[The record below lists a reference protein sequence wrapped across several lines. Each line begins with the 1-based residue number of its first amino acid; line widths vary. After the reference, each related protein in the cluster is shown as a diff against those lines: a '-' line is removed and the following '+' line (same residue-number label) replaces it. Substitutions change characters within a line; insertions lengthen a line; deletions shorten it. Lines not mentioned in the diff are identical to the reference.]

1 MKTFGLD
8 GGIAVHVL
16 YSIAGVATTV
26 AVENRGGFVLLDCGD
41 GALRDLLDARL
52 KPVRLEGVAFSHGH
66 FDHVGGLHTLLGF
79 LRMVGREAAL
89 PVVYPAGCVEV
100 EAFLDRFYELYPD
113 APFAVERLPLT
124 DGDETKLDRWSLSAY
139 AVEHRGS
146 TAAGVGESI
155 PALGYRVGLGE
166 VVVAFS
172 GDTGPGENL
181 RKLCEG
187 VDLALIEAT
196 WGDREQRLNPRVHLS
211 RAEAE
216 GYGRLAKRFGLIHGM
231 HPSEGGD

>member
-1 MKTFGLD
+1 VKTFGLD

-16 YSIAGVATTV
+16 YSAAGVATTV
-26 AVENRGGFVLLDCGD
+26 AVENRGGFLLLDCGD
-41 GALRDLLDARL
+41 GALRDLLEARL
-52 KPVRLEGVAFSHGH
+52 RPARLEGVAFSHGH

-79 LRMVGREAAL
+79 LRMIGRETAL
-89 PVVYPAGCVEV
+89 PVAYPAGCVEV
-100 EAFLDRFYELYPD
+100 EAFLDRFFELYPD
-113 APFAVERLPLT
+113 APFAVERLPLG
-124 DGDETKLDRWSLSAY
+124 DGDEVNLDRWALRAY

-146 TAAGVGESI
+146 TAAGVLGPI
-155 PALGYRVGLGE
+155 PALGYRVELGG

-181 RKLCEG
+181 RKLCAG
-187 VDLALIEAT
+187 ADLALVEAT
-196 WGDREQRLNPRVHLS
+196 WGDREQRLSPRVHLS

-231 HPSEGGD
+231 HPSERGD

>member
-8 GGIAVHVL
+8 SNIAVHVL

-26 AVENRGGFVLLDCGD
+26 AVENRGGFMLLDCGD

-52 KPVRLEGVAFSHGH
+52 KPVRLEGVAISHGH

-79 LRMVGREAAL
+79 LRMVGRKAPL
-89 PVVYPAGCVEV
+89 PVAYPAGCVEV

-113 APFAVERLPLT
+113 APFTALRLPLG
-124 DGDETKLDRWSLSAY
+124 DGDETQLDRWTLRTY

-146 TAAGVGESI
+146 TAAGVLEPI
-155 PALGYRVGLGE
+155 PALAYRVGLGE

-187 VDLALIEAT
+187 ANLALIEAT
-196 WGDREQRLNPRVHLS
+196 WGDRERRLNPRVHLS

-216 GYGRLAKRFGLIHGM
+216 GYGRLAKRFGLIHGL
-231 HPSEGGD
+231 HPAESGD